1 MSTFSPSGV
10 IRISTNYVPAEGH
23 GASISP
29 ATYAGDEKSGR
40 PAGAAWTEST
50 PMRTLDADG
59 NIVLGASKPSVII
72 DSQAS
77 QTTRAENA
85 LWELRDELSLP
96 GIVVSEPETDVLKD
110 VFEAAFIKAAKAGK
124 ISANYDKEALMC
136 DYLTRLNFKE
146 SSISSW
152 TLPHRH
158 IDGLIRI
165 ATTDSSGNTSK
176 EVWKEKGEL
185 YHRMISASPQQL
197 KTLMTLSPN
206 SLLYG
211 FWLASG
217 APLLHKVARSYSYI
231 ISGYGANKVSLGSTK
246 MSTLPTDASLR
257 YVENKEG
264 DLVEG
269 NSGKRASEM
278 LLGSVPSFSTKN
290 VTAES
295 ILGSG
300 AITSGALW
308 ANVNKDKGGT
318 SMEQKE
324 AAFDALMH
332 LGILGSMATLR
343 QWDLRSGT
351 SLIPERTF
359 FTEITP
365 QGQKSLDFG
374 TFDEFKSETLGAIQ
388 RAQELEIFG
397 TAEDR
402 EVVYAGKSLATVS
415 ASAFLSGL

>member
-29 ATYAGDEKSGR
+29 ATYAGDEKAGR

-50 PMRTLDADG
+50 PMRTLDAEG
-59 NIVLGASKPSVII
+59 NIVLGESKSSVII

-77 QTTRAENA
+77 QTTRAENS

-110 VFEAAFIKAAKAGK
+110 VFEAAFARAVKAGK
-124 ISANYDKEALMC
+124 ISANYDKETLMA
-136 DYLTRLNFKE
+136 DYLTRLNFKTA
-146 SSISSW
+146 SISSW

-158 IDGLIRI
+158 VDGLIRI

-185 YHRMISASPQQL
+185 YNKLISASPQQL

-211 FWLASG
+211 FWLSSG
-217 APLLHKVARSYSYI
+217 APLLHKVARSYSYD
-231 ISGYGANKVSLGSTK
+231 ISGYGANKISLGSTK

-264 DLVEG
+264 ELVEG

-308 ANVNKDKGGT
+308 ANVNKDSSVG
-318 SMEQKE
+318 MEQKE

-332 LGILGSMATLR
+332 LGILGSMATLQ

-351 SLIPERTF
+351 SLIPEHTF

-374 TFDEFKSETLGAIQ
+374 TFDEFKLETLGAIQ

-402 EVVYAGKSLATVS
+402 EVVCAGKSLATVS

>member
-29 ATYAGDEKSGR
+29 ATYAGDEKAGR

-50 PMRTLDADG
+50 PMRTLDAEG
-59 NIVLGASKPSVII
+59 NIVLGESKSSVII

-110 VFEAAFIKAAKAGK
+110 VFEAAFARAVKAGK
-124 ISANYDKEALMC
+124 ISANYDKETLMA
-136 DYLTRLNFKE
+136 DYLTRLNFKS

-185 YHRMISASPQQL
+185 YHKLISASPQQL

-211 FWLASG
+211 FWLSSG
-217 APLLHKVARSYSYI
+217 APLLHKVARSYSYD
-231 ISGYGANKVSLGSTK
+231 ISGYGANKISYGSTK

-269 NSGKRASEM
+269 GSGKRASE
-278 LLGSVPSFSTKN
+278 
-290 VTAES
+290 
-295 ILGSG
+295 
-300 AITSGALW
+300 
-308 ANVNKDKGGT
+308 
-318 SMEQKE
+318 
-324 AAFDALMH
+324 DALR
-332 LGILGSMATLR
+332 LS
-343 QWDLRSGT
+343 S
-351 SLIPERTF
+351 F
-359 FTEITP
+359 FFY
-365 QGQKSLDFG
+365 K
-374 TFDEFKSETLGAIQ
+374 KCY
-388 RAQELEIFG
+388 R
-397 TAEDR
+397 
-402 EVVYAGKSLATVS
+402 
-415 ASAFLSGL
+415 

>member
-29 ATYAGDEKSGR
+29 ATYAGDEKAGR

-50 PMRTLDADG
+50 PMRTLDAEG
-59 NIVLGASKPSVII
+59 NIVLGESKSSVII

-77 QTTRAENA
+77 QTTRAENS

-110 VFEAAFIKAAKAGK
+110 VFEAAFARAVKAGK
-124 ISANYDKEALMC
+124 ISANYDKETLMA
-136 DYLTRLNFKE
+136 DYLTRLNFKS

-185 YHRMISASPQQL
+185 YNKLISASPQQL

-211 FWLASG
+211 FWLSSG
-217 APLLHKVARSYSYI
+217 APLLHKVARSYSYD
-231 ISGYGANKVSLGSTK
+231 ISGYGANKISYGSTK

-264 DLVEG
+264 ELVEG

-308 ANVNKDKGGT
+308 ANVNKDSSVG
-318 SMEQKE
+318 MEQKE

-332 LGILGSMATLR
+332 LGILGSMATLQ

-351 SLIPERTF
+351 SLIPEHTF

-374 TFDEFKSETLGAIQ
+374 TFDEFKLETLGAIQ

>member
-1 MSTFSPSGV
+1 MPTFSPSGV
-10 IRISTNYVPAEGH
+10 IRISTSYVPAEGH

-59 NIVLGASKPSVII
+59 NITLGASKPSVII

-110 VFEAAFIKAAKAGK
+110 VFEAAFARALKAGK

-136 DYLTRLNFKE
+136 DYLTRLNFKADN
-146 SSISSW
+146 ISSW

-231 ISGYGANKVSLGSTK
+231 ISGYGANKVSYGSTK

-308 ANVNKDKGGT
+308 ANVNKDSSVG
-318 SMEQKE
+318 MEQKE

-332 LGILGSMATLR
+332 LGILGSMATLQ

-374 TFDEFKSETLGAIQ
+374 TFDEFKSETLSAIQ